1 MDERSDVSMS
11 VWMRKKKREESK
23 SDEELWPYGDGRTSG
38 QTLDLAST
46 DRHTDRRLNLTE

>member
-23 SDEELWPYGDGRTSG
+23 SDEGLWPYGDGRTSG